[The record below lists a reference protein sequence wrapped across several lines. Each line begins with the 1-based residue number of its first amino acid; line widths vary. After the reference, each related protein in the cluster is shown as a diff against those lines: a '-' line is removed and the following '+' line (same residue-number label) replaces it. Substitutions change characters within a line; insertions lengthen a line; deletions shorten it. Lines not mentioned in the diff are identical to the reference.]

1 MRTLQPRLLLPYLIA
16 SLALAV
22 SIPSWAADDVAGWK
36 PGEKKQ
42 GDGYAYQIFSVQKE
56 GEPFVRFQVRGTIDA
71 PADVVQRAANRVAT
85 DPARAPKGQKR
96 TVLSRR
102 ENETVLQTEIELPGV
117 FSDRDVIT
125 RGRSSV
131 DPATGVRRIE
141 FKSTDYP
148 SVPPKEGVIRLENT
162 GGAWVFVPDGD
173 DRSKVTF
180 ESYVDLGG
188 SLPAWLVSSQM
199 ESTAAASFENVARGA
214 LEDIPRDAV
223 SASGPGRL
231 AGQ

>member
-1 MRTLQPRLLLPYLIA
+1 MRTPQFELLPRLVA

-22 SIPSWAADDVAGWK
+22 SIPCWAAGPKAEWV

-42 GDGYAYQIFSVQKE
+42 GNGYAYQVFSVQNE
-56 GEPFVRFQVRGTIDA
+56 GEPFIRFQVRGTIDA
-71 PADVVQRAANRVAT
+71 PADVVQRAASRVAT

-96 TVLSRR
+96 TVLSKG
-102 ENETVLQTEIELPGV
+102 EDETVLQTEIDLPAM

-141 FKSTDYP
+141 FKSTEYA
-148 SVPPKEGVIRLENT
+148 SAPPKEGVIRLENT

-173 DRSKVTF
+173 SRSKVTF

-188 SLPAWLVSSQM
+188 SLPVWLISGQM
-199 ESTAAASFENVARGA
+199 ASTAAGSFENVAHEA
-214 LEDIPRDAV
+214 LENGPRDAV
-223 SASGPGRL
+223 SARGMGTVTGR
-231 AGQ
+231 

>member
-1 MRTLQPRLLLPYLIA
+1 MRTPQTGLLPHLIA

-22 SIPSWAADDVAGWK
+22 SIPCWAADPVAGWQ

-42 GDGYAYQIFSVQKE
+42 GDGYAYQIFSVQRE
-56 GEPFVRFQVRGTIDA
+56 GEPFIRFQVRGTIDA
-71 PADVVQRAANRVAT
+71 PADVVQRAATRVAT

-96 TVLSRR
+96 TVLSRD
-102 ENETVLQTEIELPGV
+102 ENETVLHTEVELPAM

-141 FKSTDYP
+141 FTATEYP

-162 GGAWVFVPDGD
+162 GGAWVFAPDGNR
-173 DRSKVTF
+173 RSKVTF

-188 SLPAWLVSSQM
+188 SLPTWLISGQM
-199 ESTAAASFENVARGA
+199 QSTAAESFQNVAHEA
-214 LEDIPRDAV
+214 LENGPRDAV
-223 SASGPGRL
+223 SAPGPGRI
-231 AGQ
+231 AGP

>member
-1 MRTLQPRLLLPYLIA
+1 MRTPQTGLLPHLIA
-16 SLALAV
+16 SLALVV
-22 SIPSWAADDVAGWK
+22 SIPCWAADAVAGWE

-42 GDGYAYQIFSVQKE
+42 GDGYAYEIFSVQNQ
-56 GEPFVRFQVRGTIDA
+56 GEPFIRFQVRGTIDA
-71 PADVVQRAANRVAT
+71 PADVVQRAASRVAT
-85 DPARAPKGQKR
+85 DPARAPKGQKL
-96 TVLSRR
+96 TVLSRG
-102 ENETVLQTEIELPGV
+102 ENETLLQTEIELPAV

-141 FKSTDYP
+141 FKSTEYP

-173 DRSKVTF
+173 KRSKVTF

-188 SLPAWLVSSQM
+188 SLPTWLVSSQM
-199 ESTAAASFENVARGA
+199 ASTAAGSFENVAREA
-214 LEDIPRDAV
+214 LEDSPRDAV
-223 SASGPGRL
+223 SAPGTGRVAGP
-231 AGQ
+231 